1 MTETMRPMTVADL
14 SQIVADL
21 PRYWGERDMRRGHL
35 YPIVREFGAT
45 CMVADAPASTDS
57 ADAPDSSEGI
67 RGYLMGWVNPDHV
80 GYIHFI
86 ATRDDA
92 RGTGL
97 GRRLHE
103 EFARLAAAQ
112 GATSL
117 KAITTVTNTDSVAFH
132 TAIGFTA
139 EVVEDYAGP
148 GEPRVVFTRAL

>member
-14 SQIVADL
+14 SQIVADM
-21 PRYWGERDMRRGHL
+21 PRYWGERDMRWGHMF
-35 YPIVREFGAT
+35 PIVHEFGAT
-45 CMVADAPASTDS
+45 CMVADSP
-57 ADAPDSSEGI
+57 EGI

-112 GATSL
+112 GATRL
-117 KAITTVTNTDSVAFH
+117 KAITGVVNTNSVAFH
-132 TAIGFTA
+132 TAIGFSA
-139 EVVEDYAGP
+139 QVVEDYAGP
-148 GEPRVVFTRAL
+148 GEARVVFLRDL

>member
-1 MTETMRPMTVADL
+1 MSETIRAMTVMDLHQILADM
-14 SQIVADL
+14 
-21 PRYWGERDMRRGHL
+21 PRYWGERDMRAGHH
-35 YPIVREFGAT
+35 YPLVHEFGPT
-45 CMVADAPASTDS
+45 CFVADS
-57 ADAPDSSEGI
+57 PDGI
-67 RGYLMGWVNPDHV
+67 RGYLMGWVNAAHV

-103 EFARLAAAQ
+103 EFARRAGVQ

-117 KAITTVTNTDSVAFH
+117 KAITSVKNTNSVAFH
-132 TAIGFTA
+132 TAIGFAA
-139 EVVEDYAGP
+139 EVVEDYSGP